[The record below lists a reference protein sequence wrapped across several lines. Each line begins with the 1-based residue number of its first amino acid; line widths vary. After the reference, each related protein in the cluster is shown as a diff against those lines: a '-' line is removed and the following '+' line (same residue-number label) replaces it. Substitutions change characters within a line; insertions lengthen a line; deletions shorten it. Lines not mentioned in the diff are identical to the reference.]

1 MAAYNSSDLATIDYG
16 KDSRLNIDNEIAGE
30 DYHDSLR
37 GHTRQDRADMQRM
50 GKVQELKR
58 NYRPLSALAFTV
70 ILQGT
75 WEVLLTSTY
84 QGLLD
89 GGPAGLIWSFVW
101 TWFGFSTVMLS
112 LAEMASMAPTAGG
125 QYHWVSEFS
134 PPSLQKPLSFF
145 VGWMSTLS
153 WQAGTAS
160 GPFLVGTLIQ
170 SSAVVMY
177 PDYSPTK
184 WQGTLMVIAV
194 TVLVWAL
201 NIWGTRGMPMFQNV
215 MLVIHVL
222 GFLTIIIVFW
232 VLSPRNSAEVTF
244 TQFTNSGGW
253 SSMGLTLMVGQL
265 SAIYACI
272 CSDSAAH
279 MSEEI
284 KDAGKTVPKA
294 MIGAYLMNGSLGII
308 FLVSYMFMVTDVE
321 AALND
326 ASGYA
331 HIWVFSQAV
340 GTGGVVALNAIPT
353 VLIFAGTLTYNLST
367 SRQTWAFARDKG
379 LPFSSWIS
387 TVNKRL
393 ETPANSVT
401 VTCMITI
408 ALSLIN
414 IGSDVA
420 FNAIISLN
428 VVSLM
433 ITYVISIGAVLYRRI
448 RHPELLPNCQWSL
461 GRLGVPVNV
470 AGMTYSFWA
479 FFWCFWPEGTPVEV
493 SSFNWAVVMFVGT
506 AVVAAADYAIRG
518 RKQYKGPV
526 VLVEGYKGE

>member
-1 MAAYNSSDLATIDYG
+1 
-16 KDSRLNIDNEIAGE
+16 
-30 DYHDSLR
+30 
-37 GHTRQDRADMQRM
+37 MQRM

-75 WEVLLTSTY
+75 WEVLMTATY

-101 TWFGFSTVMLS
+101 TWSGFSTVMLS

-170 SSAVVMY
+170 ASAIVMY
-177 PDYSPTK
+177 PDYAPTN

-194 TVLVWAL
+194 TILVWAL
-201 NIWGTRGMPMFQNV
+201 NVFCVRSMPMFQNV
-215 MLVIHVL
+215 MLLIHVF

-244 TQFTNSGGW
+244 TQFTNGGGW
-253 SSMGLTLMVGQL
+253 GSMGLTLMVGQL

-294 MIGAYLMNGSLGII
+294 MIGAYIMNGSLGIV
-308 FLVSYMFMVTDVE
+308 FLVSYMFMITDVT
-321 AALND
+321 AALDD
-326 ASGYA
+326 ATGYP
-331 HIWVFSQAV
+331 HIWVFTQTVS
-340 GTGGVVALNAIPT
+340 TGGVVALNTIPI

-367 SRQTWAFARDKG
+367 SRQTWAFARDQG
-379 LPFSSWIS
+379 LPFSGWIG
-387 TVNKRL
+387 TVNKKL

-401 VTCMITI
+401 VTCLITI

-448 RHPELLPNCQWSL
+448 KHPELLPACQWSL
-461 GRLGVPVNV
+461 GRWGVPVNA
-470 AGMTYSFWA
+470 AGMLYSLWA
-479 FFWCFWPEGTPVEV
+479 FFWCFWPEATPVEP
-493 SSFNWAVVMFVGT
+493 SSFNWASVMFFGVSLI
-506 AVVAAADYAIRG
+506 ALVDYVIRG

-526 VLVEGYKGE
+526 VLVDGYKAG